1 MLKSRFAAFVFLVS
15 SLALSVSVPASDCR
29 LCAQLTRLGADFS
42 KVADSKR
49 APRASKA
56 RHDQEVKET
65 AALNRG
71 ADLVIKILEDK
82 NLDDEMLESVAMYL
96 AVTAE
101 RDGLHLVMDS
111 VLGSSTPSGT
121 DPSTISLISN
131 DAASGL
137 STTTTFTVD
146 QVTKRV
152 TLYEN
157 GVYLGPI
164 TKESVSVIGFKINHI
179 TNSNSKAIRIELSLL
194 SDQATPAVI
203 SKNFYDTV
211 VLRGTYR

>member
-1 MLKSRFAAFVFLVS
+1 MNLHRNAKSRVSGMTLIEILVYMAI
-15 SLALSVSVPASDCR
+15 LVVL
-29 LCAQLTRLGADFS
+29 LGAITQTVLLLTTHYRAVRNTRDIEDS
-42 KVADSKR
+42 AIAVLDRLVRTARSAD
-49 APRASKA
+49 
-56 RHDQEVKET
+56 D
-65 AALNRG
+65 
-71 ADLVIKILEDK
+71 I
-82 NLDDEMLESVAMYL
+82 
-96 AVTAE
+96 
-101 RDGLHLVMDS
+101 VMDS